1 MEGPD
6 ETLDSIAFYY
16 EDPREP
22 VEIISSC
29 PGHVTFPEL
38 VEIFRAFARR
48 VGYSD
53 YTIEQSLGK
62 PRA

>member
-1 MEGPD
+1 MEDQAPD
-6 ETLDSIAFYY
+6 NIAFYY

-22 VEIISSC
+22 VEIISAC
-29 PGHVTFPEL
+29 PGDVTFPEL
-38 VEIFRAFARR
+38 VEVFRAFARR
-48 VGYSD
+48 VGFTD